1 MKVLVLSTKR
11 KVIGDFLLESI
22 DQLESEARRYLKFGN
37 ATQDSMFIA
46 GDEVWIF
53 VEDNGA
59 LKLEVNDSLALK

>member
-1 MKVLVLSTKR
+1 MKVIVLSTKR
-11 KVIGDFLLESI
+11 KVIGDFILESM
-22 DQLESEARRYLKFGN
+22 DQLEPEARRYLKFGN
-37 ATQDSMFIA
+37 ATQDSIFIA